1 MNEPLMYLI
10 SCEKSR
16 EKSRKKVGKKKS
28 GKKSRKKSRKKLYK
42 GEENVGKDTLSRGK
56 IREKKLKDE
65 KRSSAKFAWHLLG
78 SKKIFSFFLSFYA
91 PRFLFSP
98 LDF

>member
-16 EKSRKKVGKKKS
+16 EKSRKKSREKKS

-42 GEENVGKDTLSRGK
+42 GEKNVGKDTLSREK
-56 IREKKLKDE
+56 IREKNLKT
-65 KRSSAKFAWHLLG
+65 R
-78 SKKIFSFFLSFYA
+78 KKIE
-91 PRFLFSP
+91 R
-98 LDF
+98 